1 MTISDATHALA
12 SLHQQ
17 KGRVEVGVAHQDTAA
32 MRLVDA
38 ISRVEPTWVE
48 AVAVVQA
55 IATQLD
61 EGRAMPALDDIMIS
75 ASGTVSFPPTPPA
88 DDSTAVRAAGRLLQQ
103 ILRSGDCPMP
113 LWESME
119 VARRSPEVAGTVR
132 GFGASL
138 TCFPPAQGPNEL
150 AKYYQAARKVVGRS
164 ARPATASF
172 SLAGLTARAG
182 VVALVVAL
190 AGIGAGMGVGTLVA
204 LRTGPAA
211 SAAAPVSAPAA
222 ERSEPRIAVALPPR

>member
-17 KGRVEVGVAHQDTAA
+17 KGRTASIGPIEDTTP

-55 IATQLD
+55 IATRLE
-61 EGRAMPALDDIMIS
+61 EGRAVPALDDIMIS
-75 ASGTVSFPPTPPA
+75 SSGLVSFPPTAPA
-88 DDSTAVRAAGRLLQQ
+88 DDTTAVRAAGRLIQS

-119 VARRSPEVAGTVR
+119 IARRTPHAPGTVR

-138 TCFPPAQGPNEL
+138 TCFPPAQGPSEL
-150 AKYYQAARKVVGRS
+150 AKYFQAARKVVGHS

-182 VVALVVAL
+182 AVALLVAL
-190 AGIGAGMGVGTLVA
+190 AGIGAGMGVGTIVA
-204 LRTGPAA
+204 VRTSTPAA
-211 SAAAPVSAPAA
+211 AAAPAHAPAA
-222 ERSEPRIAVALPPR
+222 ASGPRIAVALPAR

>member
-17 KGRVEVGVAHQDTAA
+17 TGRAEDGGPAEDTAL

-55 IATQLD
+55 IAAELED
-61 EGRAMPALDDIMIS
+61 GRALPALDDIMIS
-75 ASGTVSFPPTPPA
+75 ASGVVSFPPTAPA
-88 DDSTAVRAAGRLLQQ
+88 SDAVAVKAAGRLIQN
-103 ILRSGDCPMP
+103 ILRTGDCPMP

-119 VARRSPEVAGTVR
+119 LARRTPEALGTVR
-132 GFGASL
+132 AFGASL
-138 TCFPPAQGPNEL
+138 TCFPAAQGPGEL
-150 AKYYQAARKVVGRS
+150 GKYYQAARKVVGRS

-182 VVALVVAL
+182 VVALIVAL
-190 AGIGAGMGVGTLVA
+190 AGIGAGVGVGTVVA
-204 LRTGPAA
+204 LRTSPAA
-211 SAAAPVSAPAA
+211 TAATPAATPSAA
-222 ERSEPRIAVALPPR
+222 PRVAVALPR

>member
-17 KGRVEVGVAHQDTAA
+17 QGDVAHGVALEATAP

-55 IATQLD
+55 IAAQLGD
-61 EGRAMPALDDIMIS
+61 GRAMPALDDIMVT
-75 ASGTVSFPPTPPA
+75 ASGTVSFTPTAPA
-88 DDSTAVRAAGRLLQQ
+88 DDASAVRAAGRLLQQ

-119 VARRSPEVAGTVR
+119 LARRTPGVAGTVR

-138 TCFPPAQGPNEL
+138 TCFPPAQGPIEL
-150 AKYYQAARKVVGRS
+150 AKYFHASRKVVGRS

-182 VVALVVAL
+182 VVALAVAL

-204 LRTGPAA
+204 LRTGATT
-211 SAAAPVSAPAA
+211 SAAAPAPAPGT
-222 ERSEPRIAVALPPR
+222 ETSGPRFAVALPSR

>member
-17 KGRVEVGVAHQDTAA
+17 KGLAEAGGPVEDTAP

-55 IATQLD
+55 IAAELE

-75 ASGTVSFPPTPPA
+75 ASGTVSFPPTAPA
-88 DDSTAVRAAGRLLQQ
+88 TDAVAVKAAGRMIQQ
-103 ILRSGDCPMP
+103 ILRTGDCPMP

-119 VARRSPEVAGTVR
+119 LARRTPESLGNVR

-138 TCFPPAQGPNEL
+138 TCFPVAQGPSEL
-150 AKYYQAARKVVGRS
+150 GKYYQAARKVVGRS

-182 VVALVVAL
+182 VVALIVAL
-190 AGIGAGMGVGTLVA
+190 AGVGAGVGVGTLVA
-204 LRTGPAA
+204 LRMSPAA
-211 SAAAPVSAPAA
+211 TAAAPAHAPAS
-222 ERSEPRIAVALPPR
+222 RVAVALPR